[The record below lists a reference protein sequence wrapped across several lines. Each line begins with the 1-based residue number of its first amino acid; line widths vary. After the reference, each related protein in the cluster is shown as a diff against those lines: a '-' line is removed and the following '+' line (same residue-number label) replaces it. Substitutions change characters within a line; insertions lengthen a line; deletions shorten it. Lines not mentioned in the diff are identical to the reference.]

1 MFSKSTEYALRAVI
15 YIAKWSSETNKLG
28 IEPIAKAIDSPK
40 SFTAKILQKLTRNN
54 RLIHSVTGPKGGFY
68 MTEEAKETSMMKVLM
83 LLEEDHVITK
93 CVLGLQECSET
104 NPCPMHS
111 RYKLIKPLLKDMFES
126 KTIRH
131 LIEELDEENIT
142 LGNVLS
148 IGRKQK

>member
-54 RLIHSVTGPKGGFY
+54 KLIHSVTGPSGGFY
-68 MTEEAKETSMMKVLM
+68 ITEEAKDTSMLQVLM
-83 LLEEDHVITK
+83 LLEEDHVISK
-93 CVLGLQECSET
+93 CVLGLQECSEI

-142 LGNVLS
+142 LGNVLT
-148 IGRKQK
+148 IGRK